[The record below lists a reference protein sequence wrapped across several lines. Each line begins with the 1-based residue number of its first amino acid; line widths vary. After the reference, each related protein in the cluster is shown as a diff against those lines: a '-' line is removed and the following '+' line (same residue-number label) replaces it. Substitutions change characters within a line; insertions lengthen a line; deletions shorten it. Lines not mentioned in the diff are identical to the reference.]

1 MMTESIPE
9 IKSIV
14 VPILKQHQAIRAGL
28 FGSLIRGEA
37 TSASDIDI
45 LVELPLK
52 KSLFDF
58 VDLKLALED
67 ALGRSVDLV
76 DYSTLHHLLKEQ
88 ILNEEVP
95 IYMNRDSRLFVQ
107 DILES
112 IDKIETYTQ
121 GLTIQNFFESDQ
133 TQDAVMRR
141 FEIIGEA
148 TKNLPKEVRDAY
160 PDIPWRT
167 MAGLRDVLIHSYF
180 KINSELVW
188 DVIDQQLPN
197 LKAQI
202 QHVFDDLSARQDSPN

>member
-1 MMTESIPE
+1 MTQPLTE
-9 IKSIV
+9 IKSVI
-14 VPILKQHQAIRAGL
+14 VPILEQHQAIRAGV
-28 FGSLIRGEA
+28 FGSLVRGEMTA
-37 TSASDIDI
+37 VSDIDI

-58 VDLKLALED
+58 IDLKLALED

-76 DYSTLHHLLKEQ
+76 DYSSIHPLLKEQ

-95 IYMNRDSRLFVQ
+95 IYMKRDSRLFVQ

-112 IDKIETYTQ
+112 IEKIETYTQ
-121 GLTIQNFFESDQ
+121 GLTIQDFFQNDQ
-133 TQDAVMRR
+133 IQDAVVRR

-148 TKNLPKEVRDAY
+148 TKNLPKELRDRY

-167 MAGLRDVLIHSYF
+167 IAGLRDVLIHSYF

-197 LKAQI
+197 LKSQI
-202 QHVFDDLSARQDSPN
+202 QRILTDLSSQ